1 MAIGV
6 LVLGKPGTGKSY
18 SMKSFSPDEVKILS
32 VHKPILPFRGKYEI
46 VKTPTGRDI
55 IKEMKNTK
63 KKNIVVDDFQYVLGL
78 PMMHRVSEKGWDK
91 FNEIQQPYA
100 DVLEAVS
107 DLPDDVIVYFTS
119 HTDTDNDGNT
129 KIKTIGNALDKY
141 IAVEGLF
148 MIVLGTVVVNDN
160 YYFATQN
167 SGNDTLKSPDG
178 MFPSKWIPN
187 DLKYVEDKIRNYYYM
202 DGAKTD
208 EEIAVVDAEHTVADS
223 DVKPERKAR
232 GRGKT
237 TTEITTPPTTEP
249 EQEQTTSTSRRARSN
264 KTHDEVVVEN
274 NQKIADYMEQC
285 DAAIVE
291 AAGDTEEV
299 DFDTACAATENIPKP
314 ELETPPRRT
323 RKERKSVEQSE
334 PVQDGTIN
342 TDSESVTLDADTYFY
357 VPADDNYVMKHK
369 GDTVDLIVDG
379 VEVMKVISKEEFG
392 EGVKRLAQAD
402 NPKPENP
409 IDGAMNPP
417 EKGRRTRKR
426 ASQSDEETVEKP
438 KRTRGRAKAEE
449 QMKQELEKIDKIAE
463 TEGTEAVDFDRIG
476 EDSTDTKEEQQT
488 VTAETAWFRTAD
500 NNYIVKH
507 KGDIIESD
515 WVEVTQEE
523 FTKGAT
529 EIATTRRG
537 RTRKVRA

>member
-1 MAIGV
+1 
-6 LVLGKPGTGKSY
+6 
-18 SMKSFSPDEVKILS
+18 MKSFSPDEVKILS

-63 KKNIVVDDFQYVLGL
+63 KKNIVIDDFQYVLGL

-202 DGAKTD
+202 DGAKSD
-208 EEIAVVDAEHTVADS
+208 EEMAAVDAEHKVADT

-232 GRGKT
+232 GR
-237 TTEITTPPTTEP
+237 
-249 EQEQTTSTSRRARSN
+249 
-264 KTHDEVVVEN
+264 KTHDEVVAEN
-274 NQKIADYMEQC
+274 TQKMTDYMIER
-285 DAAIVE
+285 DKAIEKV
-291 AAGDTEEV
+291 ADGREEIP
-299 DFDTACAATENIPKP
+299 FDEACAAADSVPQPK
-314 ELETPPRRT
+314 LETPPRRT
-323 RKERKSVEQSE
+323 RKERKSAEQSE
-334 PVQDGTIN
+334 PVQDGTTN

-417 EKGRRTRKR
+417 EKGRRTRR
-426 ASQSDEETVEKP
+426 SAAQVQPDNADTTADETP
-438 KRTRGRAKAEE
+438 
-449 QMKQELEKIDKIAE
+449 
-463 TEGTEAVDFDRIG
+463 AVD
-476 EDSTDTKEEQQT
+476 EQPT
-488 VTAETAWFRTAD
+488 
-500 NNYIVKH
+500 
-507 KGDIIESD
+507 
-515 WVEVTQEE
+515 
-523 FTKGAT
+523 
-529 EIATTRRG
+529 G
-537 RTRKVRA
+537 RTRRVRKTR